1 VQGLLDLALQRSSC
15 ESDPYRERL
24 FVYIK
29 EEDKVSFSGF
39 ASGIVLFFWVISFLF
54 FYRTNFMDT
63 KPYVTELPFFFL
75 IHGYQTLILLDPGM
89 LLLGPIEER
98 VYK

>member
-63 KPYVTELPFFFL
+63 KPYVTELPFFF
-75 IHGYQTLILLDPGM
+75 
-89 LLLGPIEER
+89 
-98 VYK
+98 